1 MFHSKPIISFIG
13 DGTNLG
19 HLEQVE
25 NCGKMTYSVSEYSE
39 EMIRLQDKNY
49 YKEMSILVEN
59 KYKDSYDYKL
69 VESELLNLI
78 KGSKYEY

>member
-1 MFHSKPIISFIG
+1 
-13 DGTNLG
+13 
-19 HLEQVE
+19 
-25 NCGKMTYSVSEYSE
+25 
-39 EMIRLQDKNY
+39 MIRLQDKNY

-59 KYKDSYDYKL
+59 KYKDAYDYKL

>member
-25 NCGKMTYSVSEYSE
+25 NCGKMTHSVSEYSE
-39 EMIRLQDKNY
+39 EMIKLQDKNY
-49 YKEMSILVEN
+49 YKEMSILVKN
-59 KYKDSYDYKL
+59 KYKSVYDYKL
-69 VESELLNLI
+69 VEGELLNLI
-78 KGSKYEY
+78 NNT